1 MINEINEWRENL
13 ICQIQK
19 HIDKQKFLVEQ
30 EFKIQSNYLQIK
42 HQEFLDTALIY
53 EERKNR
59 EEVRQLLEQC
69 HVLRFELSAFDYS
82 EQYIPFIQIKKEQQ
96 LIESKP
102 NSFNTHN
109 YEKQSTINDGIRI
122 ENNKDAYV
130 SRPSKSANSNRMNQQ
145 IVTTTSSMNHSPCGT
160 RNDTQNF
167 RNDMIEKC
175 PVCFMI
181 FPSAMKTYE
190 RSQHVNQHFGDS

>member
-1 MINEINEWRENL
+1 MSNCKLFHTSKRTCHSEIEIGNLFERHKKSLIDHKQNMINEINEWRENL

-69 HVLRFELSAFDYS
+69 HALRFELSAFDYS

-96 LIESKP
+96 LIEIKP

-109 YEKQSTINDGIRI
+109 YEKQSTRG
-122 ENNKDAYV
+122 
-130 SRPSKSANSNRMNQQ
+130 
-145 IVTTTSSMNHSPCGT
+145 HS
-160 RNDTQNF
+160 
-167 RNDMIEKC
+167 
-175 PVCFMI
+175 
-181 FPSAMKTYE
+181 
-190 RSQHVNQHFGDS
+190 